1 MKTEKPSIAE
11 PRPFATCRL
20 QPTQSHAHADQRN
33 SLATSQ
39 AHRFKGNRRFAHSP
53 AKGNPQNQF
62 DSDQPGNA
70 LNPATKATIAFT
82 SPAIVGKFL
91 LSRKASPEGSS
102 AARLAEL

>member
-1 MKTEKPSIAE
+1 MKTGKPSIAE
-11 PRPFATCRL
+11 PRPSATCRL

-39 AHRFKGNRRFAHSP
+39 AHRFKGNRRFAHFP

-70 LNPATKATIAFT
+70 LEAAVDSSAHPSNRHGTTSGQYAYR
-82 SPAIVGKFL
+82 SPARVRHG
-91 LSRKASPEGSS
+91 GV
-102 AARLAEL
+102 